1 MSTEEEVG
9 ESTPPVYI
17 KDLLEEDDSKE
28 VEEEEEEEEEEV
40 SFLLTFSS
48 LAP

>member
-1 MSTEEEVG
+1 MSTGEEVG

-28 VEEEEEEEEEEV
+28 VEEEEEEEEV